1 MIWHGY
7 LRPNPPSEARVNTLT
22 AYHGSS
28 RAFPKPTEFHEP
40 KSMDFGPGFYLSLS
54 PKDAIGYGSN
64 LHRAKVRLENP
75 VVIGEEVD
83 DDLVEWFKRAL
94 RVTDEDLEYHE
105 HPIAGAL
112 AYFEELVR
120 AGMLK
125 PGALVSALKKKG
137 YDGIYIEKD
146 VAAAHNG
153 VDTFGDFVVVWDP
166 DQILE
171 WQVMPLSEVRDIY
184 HSELRKNS
192 TPEEDARFRALIEQQ
207 FPGHF
212 VRNIL

>member
-1 MIWHGY
+1 MIWRGY
-7 LRPNPPSEARVNTLT
+7 LRPNPMGEARANTLT

-40 KSMDFGPGFYLSLS
+40 KGMDFGPGFYLSMS

-64 LHRAKVRLENP
+64 LHRATVRLENP
-75 VVIGEEVD
+75 VMIGAEVD
-83 DDLVEWFKRAL
+83 DDLVQWFKRAL

-112 AYFEELVR
+112 AYFDELVQ

-137 YDGIYIEKD
+137 YDGIYVEKD
-146 VAAAHNG
+146 VAAAHND
-153 VDTFGDFVVVWDP
+153 VVTFGDFVVVWDP

-184 HSELRKNS
+184 HS
-192 TPEEDARFRALIEQQ
+192 
-207 FPGHF
+207 
-212 VRNIL
+212 RNGSGR